1 MITSRSSGHSCRA
14 IWRFTLA
21 RWRQEI
27 GSVTHNTT
35 RFRELVSLNEGYDG
49 FADVLGVTKKD
60 LASLSVALLRRQ
72 ILYKITIRCTPIS
85 WGGTHQQHGM
95 PSRRCP
101 RAPSS
106 EVEQTQIV
114 LAINAPFHTQPR
126 PFVAA
131 VRPRRLR
138 LVSKPSSGQK
148 RIPCLPRADWPNS
161 RRSKSQSP

>member
-1 MITSRSSGHSCRA
+1 MISSMNSGHSCRA
-14 IWRFTLA
+14 IWRFILA

-27 GSVTHNTT
+27 GGVTHNTT
-35 RFRELVSLNEGYDG
+35 SFRELVSLNEGNDS

-60 LASLSVALLRRQ
+60 LAGLSVALLRRQ

-85 WGGTHQQHGM
+85 WGGTYQQHDM

-101 RAPSS
+101 RVPSS
-106 EVEQTQIV
+106 EVEQTRIV
-114 LAINAPFHTQPR
+114 LAINALFHTQPR

-131 VRPRRLR
+131 LRPRRLR
-138 LVSKPSSGQK
+138 FVSKPSSGQK
-148 RIPCLPRADWPNS
+148 RIPRLPRADWPNS